1 MERAQAIPF
10 RDKERVM
17 KPLVPVS
24 IVDEIEEYQRNN
36 ADKQALLRVVRA
48 AEAVSQMWIE
58 HKSGW
63 LEEREGALQEA
74 LEALP
79 EHLRG
84 E

>member
-1 MERAQAIPF
+1 MKDGDAYIIDYDEWQA
-10 RDKERVM
+10 V
-17 KPLVPVS
+17 
-24 IVDEIEEYQRNN
+24 
-36 ADKQALLRVVRA
+36 LRVVRA

>member
-1 MERAQAIPF
+1 MDDIRDWENYHEEHKYAIWERHCEWWTEWDF
-10 RDKERVM
+10 DM
-17 KPLVPVS
+17 GS
-24 IVDEIEEYQRNN
+24 
-36 ADKQALLRVVRA
+36 LLRVVRA